1 MSKTF
6 KYAGVAAFNGS
17 YKVRFSDRNVY
28 AADWVHAVELT
39 APMSKESAIEL
50 LLETDFVK
58 NDEQVLAV
66 VKETF
71 DRRSTKAARD
81 AEREAAKAMGLTLKR
96 GRKPKA
102 KTPVA
107 EAAPAV
113 EPVVTEPSAV
123 TAADADLEAAPF

>member
-71 DRRSTKAARD
+71 DRRSAKAA
-81 AEREAAKAMGLTLKR
+81 REAAKAAGVTLKR

-102 KTPVA
+102 KVVEAVEAPA
-107 EAAPAV
+107 EAAAETPATV
-113 EPVVTEPSAV
+113 
-123 TAADADLEAAPF
+123 DADLEAAPF